1 MKTAQQTS
9 IVPHILFGMFILEL
23 IFLMVK
29 KVNLTFYGPFDLFEK
44 LFPIIAIGL
53 LVTTIRPRLNY
64 QWWAA
69 LGFYVGY
76 LLYGIAISLANQKG
90 MKIILVQLYHELKF
104 FPMVMLFAVARCD
117 EIWTSRTIKVIKP
130 LIFLC
135 ILLIIFQAGA
145 PGAYDAL
152 FKSGG
157 HFEPGHLGGR
167 LVPRFVG
174 WFWHPGQSAL
184 FFTIAAVLISVEY
197 HRGHI
202 RFGHSLVFLCIVFV
216 FCAIQRLELMLLFMA
231 LLALKVQRIFNF
243 DYRFILSLIVFAF
256 FSWLIGYLSW
266 DKNNVWHVLENF
278 ESPRVIFLVESVF
291 VLFESDFLGGGWGT
305 IGSHAAADV
314 AKVYEYNAMKDLW
327 WIKLGQYFY
336 DTYWPHVIGETGL
349 PGYFLLLLSM
359 TFMVCALKRPEASL
373 LLFLLLLTS
382 ALSSNAQSLYHLTIF
397 GWFITL
403 LESDANGWRR
413 DAPEPESVLNP

>member
-1 MKTAQQTS
+1 MNTAQQTS

-69 LGFYVGY
+69 LGFYIGY

-256 FSWLIGYLSW
+256 FTWLIGYLSW

-413 DAPEPESVLNP
+413 DAPEPEPVLNS

>member
-1 MKTAQQTS
+1 MNTAQQTS

-69 LGFYVGY
+69 LGFYIGY

-117 EIWTSRTIKVIKP
+117 EVWTSRTIKVIKP

-256 FSWLIGYLSW
+256 FTWLIGYLSW